1 MVRQYYVPQ
10 ITDISEQ
17 ELQSILRV
25 ANPPVCLLGGWAVH
39 LHVNKGFQTEHGREY
54 IGSRDIDLG
63 IHINTDQTSEEIG
76 ESSIGETLEA
86 IEELGYS
93 RSRFGFVQAF
103 HRDDNQRLTEE
114 EAREHPQ
121 HQLFEVYIDLIPDT
135 TELTQFHDAF
145 GFTPPAE
152 PLLKPVFEN
161 DAGIPLQQYVS
172 WSIPDTVQIVPPELL
187 AAMKIRSLPDRDKS
201 HKRVKDVADLHA
213 LLWYTKP
220 YNEIREQIQKY
231 VSSDDIQAVENAVTR
246 DQNSVFDDAGTLLQI
261 DPDTIRASITRLFQ

>member
-10 ITDISEQ
+10 ITELSEH
-17 ELQSILRV
+17 ELQSIFEV
-25 ANPPVCLLGGWAVH
+25 AEPPICLLGGWAVH
-39 LHVNKGFQTEHGREY
+39 LHVNDGFQQEHGRGY

-63 IHINTDQTSEEIG
+63 IHIDTDQTSKELQNSAIG
-76 ESSIGETLEA
+76 NTLDA

-103 HRDDNQRLTEE
+103 NRDDNRRLTEE
-114 EAREHPQ
+114 EARELPQ

-135 TELTQFHDAF
+135 TELAEFNDAF

-152 PLLKPVFEN
+152 PLLRPVFEN
-161 DAGIPLQQYVS
+161 DAGEPLQQYVS
-172 WSIPDTVQIVPPELL
+172 WSVPDAVQIVPPELL

-213 LLWYTKP
+213 LLWYTRP
-220 YNEIREQIQKY
+220 YNQIREQIQEY
-231 VSSDDIQAVENAVTR
+231 VSTDDIQAVQNAVTG
-246 DQNSVFDDAGTLLQI
+246 DNTSVFDDAGTLLQI
-261 DPDTIRASITRLFQ
+261 DPDTIQASITRLFQ